1 MLCFS
6 YCKIGNPKPYAA
18 LLRKQDGIL
27 AIYARLQ
34 SAVAKEQFD
43 EAARCRAVLAR
54 TLVQKVSSWFQFTVV
69 RLSLVQSG

>member
-1 MLCFS
+1 ML
-6 YCKIGNPKPYAA
+6 NPKPYAA

-27 AIYARLQ
+27 AIYTRLQ

-54 TLVQKVSSWFQFTVV
+54 TLVQKVSLWFKFTVV
-69 RLSLVQSG
+69 NVKLIDSS